1 MDNSDIIIDLFTND
15 QGQVFSTSLVEQSKT
30 QSFQNYQ
37 MKTNMEEG
45 QDYMLV
51 DKNIYS
57 FWQAK
62 FGSEE
67 NELKRFGIV
76 DDSGE
81 AKVELYLK
89 VFNMY
94 AIPNQALFKLDK
106 VDSKKAKNDES
117 FTNPIYISKCE
128 TLGNL
133 KKKVQRVLSSH
144 LYFNLKNKSVMI

>member
-1 MDNSDIIIDLFTND
+1 M
-15 QGQVFSTSLVEQSKT
+15 Q
-30 QSFQNYQ
+30 
-37 MKTNMEEG
+37 EG

-62 FGSEE
+62 FGCEE
-67 NELKRFGIV
+67 NELKRFGIM

-81 AKVELYLK
+81 AKVELFLK

-106 VDSKKAKNDES
+106 VDPKKAKTEET
-117 FTNPIYISKCE
+117 FTNPLYISKCE
-128 TLGNL
+128 TLASL
-133 KKKVQRVLSSH
+133 KKKIQRVLSTH
-144 LYFNLKNKSVMI
+144 LYFNLKNKSVMIQDVRLWKSNYDESTAAEKIREIDKKYTNYTSV

>member
-1 MDNSDIIIDLFTND
+1 
-15 QGQVFSTSLVEQSKT
+15 
-30 QSFQNYQ
+30 
-37 MKTNMEEG
+37 
-45 QDYMLV
+45 MLV

-62 FGSEE
+62 FGNEE

-81 AKVELYLK
+81 AKVEMFLK

-106 VDSKKAKNDES
+106 VDPKKAKNDEGY
-117 FTNPIYISKCE
+117 TNPVYISKCE
-128 TLGNL
+128 TLGSL
-133 KKKVQRVLSSH
+133 KKK
-144 LYFNLKNKSVMI
+144 I

>member
-1 MDNSDIIIDLFTND
+1 
-15 QGQVFSTSLVEQSKT
+15 
-30 QSFQNYQ
+30 
-37 MKTNMEEG
+37 
-45 QDYMLV
+45 MLV

-62 FGSEE
+62 FGCED

-81 AKVELYLK
+81 AKVELFLK

-94 AIPNQALFKLDK
+94 AIPNLALFKLDK
-106 VDSKKAKNDES
+106 FDSKKAKNDDVY
-117 FTNPIYISKCE
+117 TNPVYISKCE

-133 KKKVQRVLSSH
+133 KKKIQRVLSSH
-144 LYFNLKNKSVMI
+144 IYFNLKNKSVIIMDVRLWKSNYDENSAAEKIREIDKKYTNYTSV

>member
-94 AIPNQALFKLDK
+94 AIPN
-106 VDSKKAKNDES
+106 
-117 FTNPIYISKCE
+117 
-128 TLGNL
+128 
-133 KKKVQRVLSSH
+133 
-144 LYFNLKNKSVMI
+144 